1 MKSGEETGQTTETVA
16 DDAAVG
22 TDAAAPTA
30 TADGPEVSDIAEVS
44 ASESAAEP
52 SGDAPSPPPLDVA
65 EDGTGAQ
72 GSEATDEAALEEVG
86 SPPLVSEPLDVP
98 DPALDPGPTLAP
110 RFDVR
115 PVGLVVLAAILFT
128 LTGLGLRAPPTS
140 TSPPVASAE
149 ITSASPSA
157 SVAPAVAASS
167 SSSEAADAGPP
178 YTPKWRVA
186 QLKDDDAT
194 VVVEGEIGR
203 RPFAAALQQA
213 GLSKA
218 EALRVA
224 KAFEEAHKERP
235 RARDS
240 FVVAREKASGRV
252 VAAEVATSAADVWQ
266 AKDDAGRLAFGKL
279 ELLVERRTVKAA
291 LVVKEDL
298 AQAARD
304 AGLGDDLLRTLE
316 EALDG
321 HVDQGDVK
329 KGARLRVVALEE
341 RVERAATHYPRIDAV
356 ELAPPRGAKATRVY
370 FYERERDHEA
380 EGKRRGDRAGASG
393 YYDAKGQRP
402 YRGQWRSPVPLA
414 RVTSRFNPHR
424 LHPVLK
430 VVMPHNG
437 VDFGAGT
444 GTPVYATAP
453 GTVKSV
459 GDGGPCGNMVQIDH
473 PGGLTT
479 AYCHLSRFAPGIHAG
494 QHVEGRTL
502 VGYVGQTGRVTGPH
516 LHFAVKR
523 GDTFIDPLAMKLD
536 GVKTLPA
543 KDRAAFQKVREARDA
558 ELDAIAHGDAASVV
572 EADGGDDEVISDTVD
587 DDAGR
592 P

>member
-1 MKSGEETGQTTETVA
+1 MKSGESGEFGEASREGVA
-16 DDAAVG
+16 EASGGAAE
-22 TDAAAPTA
+22 AAAPLGPSDTPEITQTA
-30 TADGPEVSDIAEVS
+30 GIEEESGEVRSEAGGAED
-44 ASESAAEP
+44 A
-52 SGDAPSPPPLDVA
+52 APSPSTPPPV
-65 EDGTGAQ
+65 EHG
-72 GSEATDEAALEEVG
+72 TDEQM
-86 SPPLVSEPLDVP
+86 P
-98 DPALDPGPTLAP
+98 PALAEPRRELAP
-110 RFDVR
+110 M
-115 PVGLVVLAAILFT
+115 GLVALVGVLFA
-128 LTGLGLRAPPTS
+128 LTGLAMRAPPAS
-140 TSPPVASAE
+140 TLPSVATTE
-149 ITSASPSA
+149 VTSA
-157 SVAPAVAASS
+157 APLASS
-167 SSSEAADAGPP
+167 ATPPPAPSSTAELADAGPP

-186 QLKDDDAT
+186 QLKDDES
-194 VVVEGEIGR
+194 VVVAEGGVGK
-203 RPFAAALQQA
+203 RPLVASLQQA

-240 FVVAREKASGRV
+240 FVVARDKASGRV
-252 VAAEVATSAADVWQ
+252 TAAEIATSPADVWQ
-266 AKDDAGRLAFGKL
+266 AKDSDGKLAFAKL
-279 ELLVERRTVKAA
+279 ELLVERRPVKAA
-291 LVVKEDL
+291 LIVKDDL

-304 AGLGDDLLRTLE
+304 AGLGDDFLRALE
-316 EALDG
+316 DALDG
-321 HVDQGDVK
+321 HVDQGDLK
-329 KGARLRVVALEE
+329 KGARLRVVAIEE
-341 RVERAATHYPRIDAV
+341 RIERSFAHYPRIDAV
-356 ELAPPRGAKATRVY
+356 ELAPPRGAKSLRVY
-370 FYERERDHEA
+370 FYERDHDG
-380 EGKRRGDRAGASG
+380 EGKRRADRGAG

-536 GVKTLPA
+536 GVKTLPT
-543 KDRAAFQKVREARDA
+543 KDRSAFQKVREARDA
-558 ELDAIAHGDAASVV
+558 ELDAIAHGDAAPTSEV
-572 EADGGDDEVISDTVD
+572 DGGDDEVISDTVD